1 MVFWLQEHWTCS
13 WKVKK
18 RANLRSLISR
28 ELIRRQNTRTL
39 PQTYSINASN
49 LAGYAKYPL
58 SDLEDSDFGKYT
70 TQLAVLSKI
79 LRDKYAIDVG
89 ENMFLL
95 QIHDVLW
102 ITDVPHRALRERS
115 WTQLD
120 LYLNQIE
127 RCLSNFA
134 GIQHLQLSK
143 RGDPL
148 LAI

>member
-1 MVFWLQEHWTCS
+1 MKS
-13 WKVKK
+13 KK
-18 RANLRSLISR
+18 TGKFALVDFKRTDPTPKYKNASPNLLG
-28 ELIRRQNTRTL
+28 
-39 PQTYSINASN
+39 INASN

-115 WTQLD
+115 
-120 LYLNQIE
+120 
-127 RCLSNFA
+127 
-134 GIQHLQLSK
+134 
-143 RGDPL
+143 
-148 LAI
+148 